1 MPSLSSMQSAVLDL
15 ISSLRILDGLS
26 HNWLPDAGSLS
37 EELHL
42 GLREFHL
49 SCKQP
54 KL

>member
-15 ISSLRILDGLS
+15 DRSLRIFDGLAYD
-26 HNWLPDAGSLS
+26 WLPDAGSLS